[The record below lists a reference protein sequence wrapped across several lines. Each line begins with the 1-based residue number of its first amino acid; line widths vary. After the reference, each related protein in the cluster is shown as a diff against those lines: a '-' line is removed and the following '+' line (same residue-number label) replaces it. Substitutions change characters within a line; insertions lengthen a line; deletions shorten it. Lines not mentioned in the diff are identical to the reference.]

1 MAKIEKL
8 HTPSFT
14 FYPDTRGFYYL
25 KLKEGEQV
33 SIEDISQILRFIK
46 EKNRGERLPVL
57 IELGYGSSLAEGV
70 YEFMAHNENRFS
82 TADAILIST
91 FAHKI
96 AATFYLRHYK
106 PQRPTRVFNDVF
118 DALAWMEKQK

>member
-14 FYPDTRGFYYL
+14 FYPDQRGFYYM

-33 SIEDISQILRFIK
+33 SLEDISQVVLFIK
-46 EKNRGERLPVL
+46 DKNEGERQPVL

-70 YEFMAHNENRFS
+70 YEFMAHNKNRFS

-96 AATFYLRHYK
+96 STTFYLRHYK
-106 PQRPTRVFNDVF
+106 PQRATRVFNDVF